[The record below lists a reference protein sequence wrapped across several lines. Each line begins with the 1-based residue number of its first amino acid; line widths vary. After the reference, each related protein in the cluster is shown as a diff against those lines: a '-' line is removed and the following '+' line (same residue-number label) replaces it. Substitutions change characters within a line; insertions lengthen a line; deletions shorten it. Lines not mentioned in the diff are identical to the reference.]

1 MGNIKRRR
9 QCTNRQQ
16 YIYRVYCFV
25 NGLWFNTAIFVD
37 TDLPDDLM
45 NWPLY
50 DFLYC
55 I

>member
-1 MGNIKRRR
+1 MHKSAKSILGFIVSS
-9 QCTNRQQ
+9 TD
-16 YIYRVYCFV
+16 
-25 NGLWFNTAIFVD
+25 FVD